1 MEKEYSIVLV
11 WLYKVYECLVWKA
24 IMNLMALDNHDL
36 RVTTTKPRLARLEVK
51 PKLIM
56 PLKNATTAKQHLN
69 SGRKVRK
76 NFG

>member
-24 IMNLMALDNHDL
+24 IMNLMALEYHDL
-36 RVTTTKPRLARLEVK
+36 HVTTTKSRPARLDVK

-56 PLKNATTAKQHLN
+56 PLKYATTAKQHLK

>member
-1 MEKEYSIVLV
+1 
-11 WLYKVYECLVWKA
+11 
-24 IMNLMALDNHDL
+24 MALEYHDL
-36 RVTTTKPRLARLEVK
+36 RVTTTKSRLARLDVK

-56 PLKNATTAKQHLN
+56 PLKYATTAKQHLK